1 MVLRLEYAKRRA
13 RRGAHQL
20 RGVGSSHVEL
30 FGGRPALLLV
40 LALDDYTAEMVANA
54 YRYPAETISHLT
66 LASQRLEISY
76 TGRDLQAHVRPVRLG
91 RRNEVGVE
99 QVTVSSLIY
108 TVKGTDGYS
117 WATSISFMK

>member
-13 RRGAHQL
+13 RRGAHQP

-40 LALDDYTAEMVANA
+40 LALDDYPAQMVANA

-66 LASQRLEISY
+66 LVSQGLEISY
-76 TGRDLQAHVRPVRLG
+76 TGRNLQAHVRPVRLG
-91 RRNEVGVE
+91 RRNV
-99 QVTVSSLIY
+99 VSRRQ
-108 TVKGTDGYS
+108 
-117 WATSISFMK
+117 A